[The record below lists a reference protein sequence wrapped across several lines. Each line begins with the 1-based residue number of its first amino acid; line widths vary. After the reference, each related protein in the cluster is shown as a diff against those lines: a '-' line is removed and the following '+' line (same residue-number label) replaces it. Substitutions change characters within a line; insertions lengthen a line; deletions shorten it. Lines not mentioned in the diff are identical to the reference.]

1 MRRLNLIL
9 ALLLLNVSLTFENVW
24 PTPAITWHGGVSIEL
39 AAVVFLLAI
48 VAILRDHVPA
58 GVVRG
63 VAVLWIALALGRYAE
78 VTAPALYG
86 RDVNLYW
93 DLRFI
98 PDVVHMVT
106 RVAPAWLVAASVGA
120 IVVIIAGLYLIFRW
134 AFGRVAAAMADL
146 GERRALIPGCLT
158 VIAFFAAHEAGITA
172 GRAFTAPVTAT
183 YARQIRFVVE
193 AIRGSKSLA
202 PSPPMNSDLS
212 RIKGADVFVI
222 FIESYGA
229 ISYQRPEIAS
239 KLDAVRE
246 RFAADA
252 RDTHRSVVSAYVKS
266 PTFGGSSWL
275 AHISLLSGIEVRD
288 PDTNAKLMTA
298 QRDTLV
304 RAFDRGGFRT
314 VGLMP
319 GLRQNWP
326 EGGFYGFDEI
336 YGANRLD
343 YWGPEFGWFAIPDQ
357 FSLYRIDEL
366 EVRKSPR
373 APLFVFFPTISTHFP
388 FHPTPP
394 YQPNWQR
401 MTDRKPFDGPDIVR
415 AYSRQ
420 PDWSD
425 FGPGYVDAMAYDF
438 ASIGGFL
445 RRESDRDLVM
455 VLLGD
460 HQPAAAVSG
469 EGATWD
475 VPVHV
480 IASEST
486 RKAVLDRLRDRGL
499 RDGLT
504 PLSPSIGGIH
514 QLLPILLEAFGDPI
528 NAEHAEHAEK

>member
-1 MRRLNLIL
+1 MRRLSLIA
-9 ALLLLNVSLTFENVW
+9 ALLLLDVSLTFENVW
-24 PTPAITWHGGVSIEL
+24 PTPAITWHGGLSVEL
-39 AAVVFLLAI
+39 AVVVFLLTI
-48 VAILRDHVPA
+48 VAIVRGRVPPGA
-58 GVVRG
+58 VRG
-63 VAVLWIALALGRYAE
+63 VSVLWIVLALGRYAE

-106 RVAPAWLVAASVGA
+106 RVAPAWLVAVSVTV
-120 IVVIIAGLYLIFRW
+120 IVVVIVSLYLIFRW
-134 AFGRVAAAMADL
+134 AFGRVAVGMADVA
-146 GERRALIPGCLT
+146 ERRALMPGCL
-158 VIAFFAAHEAGITA
+158 VAFALFAAHQAGFAA
-172 GRAFTAPVTAT
+172 GRAFTAPVTKT

-193 AIRGSKSLA
+193 AIRGPKSLA
-202 PSPPMNSDLS
+202 ASPPMNSDLS
-212 RIKGADVFVI
+212 RLKGADVFVI

-239 KLDAVRE
+239 KLDPVRE

-298 QRDTLV
+298 KRDTLV
-304 RAFDRGGFRT
+304 RAFGRRGFRT

-336 YGANRLD
+336 YGADRLN
-343 YWGPEFGWFAIPDQ
+343 YGGPEFGWFAIPDQ

-366 EVRKSPR
+366 EVRQSPR
-373 APLFVFFPTISTHFP
+373 PPLFVFFPTISTHFP

-394 YQPNWQR
+394 YQPDWRR
-401 MTDRKPFDGPDIVR
+401 MTDPKPFDGPDIVR

-420 PDWSD
+420 PDWTD

-438 ASIGGFL
+438 ASIGGLL

-480 IASEST
+480 VASEAT
-486 RKAVLDRLRDRGL
+486 RRAVLDRLRDRGF

-504 PLSPSIGGIH
+504 PLAPSIGGIH
-514 QLLPILLEAFGDPI
+514 QLLPILLDAFGDQR
-528 NAEHAEHAEK
+528 